1 MRTSTLLM
9 LSAAATA
16 AAALGGCA
24 VGPDF
29 KAPAPPAA
37 SGYTA
42 QPLQAATASAPV
54 LGGETQHLAEANVP
68 ADWWHLFQSSAL
80 DVLVDEALRA
90 SPTVAQATARLRQ
103 AQAEAEAQFGAV
115 LPSVDGT
122 VSAVRQ
128 QVNPEAFGFSTPKP
142 GPFTL
147 YSASLSVSYALDLF
161 GGVRRALEASRAQVD
176 TQRYELEAAR
186 LSLAGNVVTA
196 AVRVASLDAQIAT
209 TQRLLAAQRDQLA
222 ITERRFGA
230 GGIARVDVLS
240 QRTLLAQTEATL
252 PPLAQQAAQARH
264 RLSVLLGREPGAGL
278 PDLPA
283 LDALRLPDPLPV
295 SLPSTLAQR
304 RPDIRAAEAM
314 WHEASANVGVATAN
328 LFPRITLSAGLGSET
343 TGFRN
348 LLGAGSSIWN
358 LGGSLTQ
365 PLFHGGT
372 LRARKREAEAAY
384 DAAGAAYRQAVLQG
398 LQEVADALHAVHND
412 ARALQARALATDQ
425 ATQALRAEQA
435 RYAAG
440 GISTLALLDAQRQV
454 DQAMQQQ
461 VQSRA
466 DRLLDS
472 AALMQALGGGW

>member
-42 QPLQAATASAPV
+42 QPLPAATASAPV
-54 LGGETQHLAEANVP
+54 PGGETQHLAEANVP

-80 DVLVDEALRA
+80 DALVDEALRA

-196 AVRVASLDAQIAT
+196 VVRVASLDAQIAT

-230 GGIARVDVLS
+230 GGVARVEVLS

-264 RLSVLLGREPGAGL
+264 RLSVLL
-278 PDLPA
+278 
-283 LDALRLPDPLPV
+283 
-295 SLPSTLAQR
+295 
-304 RPDIRAAEAM
+304 
-314 WHEASANVGVATAN
+314 
-328 LFPRITLSAGLGSET
+328 
-343 TGFRN
+343 
-348 LLGAGSSIWN
+348 
-358 LGGSLTQ
+358 
-365 PLFHGGT
+365 
-372 LRARKREAEAAY
+372 
-384 DAAGAAYRQAVLQG
+384 
-398 LQEVADALHAVHND
+398 
-412 ARALQARALATDQ
+412 
-425 ATQALRAEQA
+425 
-435 RYAAG
+435 
-440 GISTLALLDAQRQV
+440 
-454 DQAMQQQ
+454 
-461 VQSRA
+461 
-466 DRLLDS
+466 
-472 AALMQALGGGW
+472 